1 MGAADPSTRRR
12 PHLLVHLGLP
22 TSHVGAVALTV
33 GSFDGVHLGHVDV
46 IHHVIDAAK
55 ASDAQPALIT
65 FEPHPRCVLDPANCP
80 QSITTLQEKLA
91 LIEAAGIEHAIVLRF
106 DRELASLSPQE
117 FVDRLA
123 TVMDLRRWVI
133 GYDFAFGRGRTGSAH
148 WLREHGQQV
157 DVVPPFKFEGRELH
171 SSEVRRLITAG
182 EVDQAN
188 RLLGREYAMA
198 GPVEAGE
205 KVGRQLGFP
214 TANIAVEP
222 NKLIPALG
230 AYAGRARIFPS
241 PPRGAISE
249 SHPPRASA
257 QGRGEGLKPATKG
270 GVNFIAALS
279 VGYRP
284 TFGGTQLRVE
294 AFLLDFEGD
303 LYQQR
308 LELRFVRYLHPDI
321 KFPTTDDLVRQLH
334 QDVADTRR
342 LAGR

>member
-1 MGAADPSTRRR
+1 M
-12 PHLLVHLGLP
+12 
-22 TSHVGAVALTV
+22 ALTI
-33 GSFDGVHLGHVDV
+33 GSFDGVHLGHLDV
-46 IHHVIDAAK
+46 IKHVIASAK
-55 ASDAQPALIT
+55 AFDGQPALLT

-80 QSITTLQEKLA
+80 QSITTLHEKLA
-91 LIEAAGIEHAIVLRF
+91 LVEEAGIEHAIVLRF

-123 TVMDLRRWVI
+123 NVMELRSWVI
-133 GYDFAFGRGRTGSAH
+133 GYDFAFGRGRTGSAT
-148 WLREHGQQV
+148 WLREHGHHV
-157 DVVPPFKFEGRELH
+157 EVVPPFKVDGHDLH

-182 EVDQAN
+182 EVEHAN
-188 RLLGREYAMA
+188 RLLGREYSMS

-205 KVGRQLGFP
+205 RVGRQLGFP

-230 AYAGRARIFPS
+230 AYAGRARAP
-241 PPRGAISE
+241 E
-249 SHPPRASA
+249 
-257 QGRGEGLKPATKG
+257 GEF
-270 GVNFIAALS
+270 VAALS

-303 LYQQR
+303 LYQKR
-308 LELRFVRYLHPDI
+308 IELRFIRYLHADI
-321 KFPTTDDLVRQLH
+321 RFPTTDDLVRRLH

-342 LAGR
+342 IVNQ

>member
-1 MGAADPSTRRR
+1 
-12 PHLLVHLGLP
+12 
-22 TSHVGAVALTV
+22 VALTI
-33 GSFDGVHLGHVDV
+33 GSFDGAHLGHLDV
-46 IHHVIDAAK
+46 IKHVIASARAA
-55 ASDAQPALIT
+55 DAQPALLT

-91 LIEAAGIEHAIVLRF
+91 LIELAGIEHAIVLRF

-123 TVMDLRRWVI
+123 NVMELRTWVI
-133 GYDFAFGRGRTGSAH
+133 GYDFAFGRGRTGSAT
-148 WLREHGQQV
+148 WLREHGHHV
-157 DVVPPFKFEGRELH
+157 EVVPPFTIDGHDLH

-182 EVDQAN
+182 EVEHAN
-188 RLLGREYAMA
+188 RLLGREYSMA

-205 KVGRQLGFP
+205 RVGRQLGFP
-214 TANIAVEP
+214 TANIGVEP

-230 AYAGRARIFPS
+230 AYAGRARAP
-241 PPRGAISE
+241 
-249 SHPPRASA
+249 
-257 QGRGEGLKPATKG
+257 EGDF
-270 GVNFIAALS
+270 VAALS

-303 LYQQR
+303 LYQKR
-308 LELRFVRYLHPDI
+308 IELRFIRYLHPDI
-321 KFPTTDDLVRQLH
+321 KFPTTDDLVHQLH

-342 LAGR
+342 IVNP